1 MTLHHWL
8 LACRPVL
15 DRVEAHFDPNW
26 EAFLREPGDKACFW
40 RACLVPVG
48 LTSQF
53 ALPSE
58 DLVCTGVFEVW
69 PVVTDGL
76 LFGGDASG
84 CPYTK
89 DARIRKVSYAV
100 AAVKWDDV
108 SQDWACVGT
117 MVANVDQLSQTVPY
131 AEAAALRLCLQA
143 TVGDVVFATDASYV
157 FQRARQD
164 IWNDS
169 SERCV
174 KVLKVKSYLSKEAFL
189 HKFGHEHLWMHKANA
204 VADELCSDL
213 ANTLVHANT
222 DIIHRWVD
230 ERVRKLLVWQVD
242 VLHSVQ
248 DQMPKRP
255 KKPKAAH
262 GRKLAFLKSLL

>member
-1 MTLHHWL
+1 
-8 LACRPVL
+8 
-15 DRVEAHFDPNW
+15 
-26 EAFLREPGDKACFW
+26 
-40 RACLVPVG
+40 
-48 LTSQF
+48 
-53 ALPSE
+53 
-58 DLVCTGVFEVW
+58 
-69 PVVTDGL
+69 
-76 LFGGDASG
+76 
-84 CPYTK
+84 
-89 DARIRKVSYAV
+89 
-100 AAVKWDDV
+100 
-108 SQDWACVGT
+108 

-143 TVGDVVFATDASYV
+143 TVGDVVFATDAPYV

-189 HKFGHEHLWMHKANA
+189 HKFGHEPLWMHKANA

-230 ERVRKLLVWQVD
+230 ERARKLLVWQVD

-262 GRKLAFLKSLL
+262 GRKLAFLKSSL

>member
-1 MTLHHWL
+1 M
-8 LACRPVL
+8 
-15 DRVEAHFDPNW
+15 
-26 EAFLREPGDKACFW
+26 GDMYN
-40 RACLVPVG
+40 RN
-48 LTSQF
+48 
-53 ALPSE
+53 
-58 DLVCTGVFEVW
+58 VCYR
-69 PVVTDGL
+69 L
-76 LFGGDASG
+76 
-84 CPYTK
+84 
-89 DARIRKVSYAV
+89 RKVSYAV

-230 ERVRKLLVWQVD
+230 ERARKLLVWQVD

-262 GRKLAFLKSLL
+262 GRKLVFLKSLL